1 MRSPSGADLPGFC
14 TFAAIPPCMLKST
27 LVLGAS
33 TNSERFSNRAIR
45 RLRKNDIPVFA
56 VGLREGE
63 VEGIQIKRPFPVY
76 FDIHTVTMYIGAKNQ
91 PLFYDYIFYLH
102 PRRVIFNPGAENDE
116 FEQML
121 EERGIETIRACT
133 LILLSI
139 GEY

>member
-1 MRSPSGADLPGFC
+1 MC
-14 TFAAIPPCMLKST
+14 TFVATHPTMFKST

-33 TNSERFSNRAIR
+33 TNPERFSNRAIR
-45 RLRKNDIPVFA
+45 RLRKLDLPVFA

-63 VEGIQIKRPFPVY
+63 VEGVVIHRPFPVF
-76 FDIHTVTMYIGAKNQ
+76 FDIHTITMYVGAKNQ
-91 PLFYDYIFYLH
+91 PIYYDYILYLH
-102 PRRVIFNPGAENDE
+102 PRRVIFNPGSENDE

-121 EERGIETIRACT
+121 EERGIETMRACT